1 MATASY
7 QHKFKEAGL
16 CKYWFQIY
24 FHREDENIFTT
35 IILPFHR
42 NHAFKLLS
50 DEQVY
55 DFNFDYIKPL
65 KYGQIETGIKL
76 RNRNIPTNMQFI
88 PGVNSVIDANAGG

>member
-1 MATASY
+1 LVSIILFT
-7 QHKFKEAGL
+7 
-16 CKYWFQIY
+16 
-24 FHREDENIFTT
+24 EDEKNILRQLFTN
-35 IILPFHR
+35 FHKD
-42 NHAFKLLS
+42 AFKLLS

-65 KYGQIETGIKL
+65 KYGRIETGIKL